1 MWNSISKF
9 FGGIMVGSAIGY
21 VLGVLSAPKPGAE
34 LRRELAENSGDL
46 YKQAGESLSDFSEK
60 TGQALQDI
68 QQKSESVL
76 KKASASVQGTRAQL
90 ASKLD
95 EIAGQSA
102 KVLVEETESHAP

>member
-9 FGGIMVGSAIGY
+9 FGGLMVGSAVGY
-21 VLGVLSAPKPGAE
+21 VLGVLSAPKPGSE
-34 LRRELAENSGDL
+34 LRRELAESSEDL
-46 YKQAGESLSDFSEK
+46 YKQAGESLSGFSEK

-68 QQKSESVL
+68 QHKGEAVL

-102 KVLVEETESHAP
+102 KVLVEDAESRAP